1 MQFIVGRELLAVLS
15 RLAPWLILLSKGHH
29 SQSESFIVIFIFLV
43 IVHINPTVYLSKGE
57 FIAFEGDVI

>member
-15 RLAPWLILLSKGHH
+15 RLASWLILLSKGHH
-29 SQSESFIVIFIFLV
+29 SQSQSFVIVFVFFV

-57 FIAFEGDVI
+57 FIAFEGNVI

>member
-15 RLAPWLILLSKGHH
+15 RLASWLIFLSKGHH
-29 SQSESFIVIFIFLV
+29 GQSESFVIVLIFLV

-57 FIAFEGDVI
+57 FIAFEGNVI